1 MTAHLYPI
9 EIDSDNETITNLP
22 PELNTGISRIS
33 EEIAKFRR
41 AELLNNPNVELLTA
55 FDLTQTTYRL
65 TAAIALMYKYTY
77 NHGEYG
83 DLVQRTIIQLIDE
96 LGFAHVAHWEL
107 TEPVHGQPNPS
118 IDFDAFNINISNKY
132 FEDEFWDFK
141 NKHGYNAFIYE

>member
-41 AELLNNPNVELLTA
+41 AELLNNPNVEILTA

-65 TAAIALMYKYTY
+65 TAAIAIMCT
-77 NHGEYG
+77 H
-83 DLVQRTIIQLIDE
+83 TT
-96 LGFAHVAHWEL
+96 
-107 TEPVHGQPNPS
+107 TES
-118 IDFDAFNINISNKY
+118 MAISSS
-132 FEDEFWDFK
+132 EP
-141 NKHGYNAFIYE
+141 